1 MGRPRD
7 PELEQRLLAATWE
20 LVTTEGFEALTMS
33 RIAAAANAHR
43 SDVYRRWPT
52 KMQVVTA
59 ALAAHLPAVSN
70 MDTGALRGDLR
81 QYVDDLWASWSSP
94 WIDPVVGLL
103 AELARDPEAEAA
115 FLTMSKRRAHP
126 VRDAIA
132 RAVRRGE
139 IADVPDLA
147 LLGDLLEGPI
157 MHRRMIGRQVM
168 TADDLDAV
176 VDAAYRLFTVTVP
189 TS

>member
-1 MGRPRD
+1 
-7 PELEQRLLAATWE
+7 
-20 LVTTEGFEALTMS
+20 
-33 RIAAAANAHR
+33 
-43 SDVYRRWPT
+43 
-52 KMQVVTA
+52 
-59 ALAAHLPAVSN
+59 
-70 MDTGALRGDLR
+70 
-81 QYVDDLWASWSSP
+81 
-94 WIDPVVGLL
+94 
-103 AELARDPEAEAA
+103 
-115 FLTMSKRRAHP
+115 MSKRRAHP
-126 VRDAIA
+126 IRDAIA

-176 VDAAYRLFTVTVP
+176 VDAAYRLFTLTVP